1 MTTVDSDK
9 YDKDE
14 VDYSLGYKPAHC
26 GICEHYLTSGHC
38 RIVAGKIDPKYWCKK
53 FKKNG

>member
-1 MTTVDSDK
+1 MTDYIDTDK

-26 GICEHYLTSGHC
+26 GICQHYLTSGHC

-53 FKKNG
+53 FQK